1 MLKKFTKHSF
11 FALSLAIAATFNPVQ
26 AAPEAVGYELVTPA
40 QPTHDVNKVEVIEF
54 FWYGC
59 PHCFDFEPTLAKWV
73 KALPKNVEFI
83 RQPAVFSEQWGKH
96 AKAYYTAE
104 ALGVVDKIHADFFD
118 AIQVKKEHLETEEQ
132 LTKFFVA
139 HGVSEADFKA
149 AFNSFLID
157 TKVRQAGTLAA
168 KYGISGVPA
177 IIINGKYK
185 TSGPLAGSHEK
196 MIEVMNRLIA
206 QESALK
212 K

>member
-1 MLKKFTKHSF
+1 MFKKFAKHSL
-11 FALSLAIAATFNPVQ
+11 FALSLAIAATFNPVH
-26 AAPEAVGYELVTPA
+26 AAPEAVGYELITPV

-59 PHCFDFEPTLAKWV
+59 PHCYDFEPTLDKWV
-73 KALPKNVEFI
+73 KSLPKNVEFI
-83 RQPAVFSEQWGKH
+83 RQPAVFSAEWGKH
-96 AKAYYTAE
+96 AKAYYVAE

-132 LTKFFVA
+132 LAKFFAA

-149 AFNSFLID
+149 TFNSFLVD

-168 KYGISGVPA
+168 RYGITGVPA

-206 QESALK
+206 QESTSK

>member
-1 MLKKFTKHSF
+1 MLKKFVKNSL
-11 FALSLAIAATFNPVQ
+11 FALSLTIAATVNPAQ
-26 AAPEAVGYELVTPA
+26 AASITGYELVTPA

-73 KALPKNVEFI
+73 KNLPKNVEFV
-83 RQPAVFSEQWGKH
+83 RQPAVFSDLWGKH

-104 ALGVVDKIHADFFD
+104 ALGIIDSVHQDFFD
-118 AIQVKKEHLETEEQ
+118 AIQIKKEHLETEEQ
-132 LTKFFVA
+132 LAKFFSA

-149 AFNSFLID
+149 AYGSFLVD
-157 TKVRQAGTLAA
+157 TKVRQAATLAA

-177 IIINGKYK
+177 IVINGKYK
-185 TSGPLAGSHEK
+185 TSGPVAGSHEK
-196 MIEVMNRLIA
+196 MIEVMNHLIE
-206 QESALK
+206 QESAAK